1 MFANEYIALQIAKS
15 RQNELESER
24 RHDLLNFLVREY
36 KAELRRRGERDEY
49 SDRDDRQQ
57 PKK

>member
-1 MFANEYIALQIAKS
+1 MFANEYIALQIAKA
-15 RQNELESER
+15 RQNELEAER

-36 KAELRRRGERDEY
+36 KAELRRRGERE
-49 SDRDDRQQ
+49 DRDDRQQ